1 MSDIRVGIIGVGI
14 MGAGHARYLTD
25 SVDGAVVTAIF
36 DLDAA
41 RMDSLATELSAK
53 SGATINKHSSVSELI
68 NDVTVD
74 AVIIC
79 SPDGLHPEHLELCVK
94 AGKPT
99 LCEKPLAP
107 RLEDAKRIAEIVKA
121 SGVPVALGFMRR
133 FDPGYIQMKKEID
146 SGKYGEVVQI
156 RSVSRN
162 VSTPGATTAGMISNS
177 AVHEFDIGRWLL
189 GEEFTD
195 VSTAVGKRT
204 SHANPD
210 IDDVL
215 SILTHSES
223 GVLMTMDNCA
233 NSTYGYDVRVE
244 VLMQNGSLELNNLGD
259 LTISFGFELPPRKSG
274 RLHDNWIG
282 RFTEAYIGELR
293 AWITSIKDGIVNPNL
308 ATVDDGIAASIA
320 CEKGITSLK

>member
-1 MSDIRVGIIGVGI
+1 VSDIRVGVIGVGI
-14 MGAGHARYLTD
+14 MGAGHARYITD
-25 SVDGAVVTAIF
+25 SVDGAVVTAFF

-41 RMDSLATELSAK
+41 RMDALAKELSAK
-53 SGATINKHSSVSELI
+53 SGATINKHSSVADLI
-68 NDVTVD
+68 NDPTVD

-107 RLEDAKRIAEIVKA
+107 RLEDAKKIAEIVKA

-133 FDPGYIQMKKEID
+133 FDPGYIQLKKEIQ

-156 RSVSRN
+156 RAVTRN
-162 VSTPGATTAGMISNS
+162 VSSPGATTAGMISNS
-177 AVHEFDIGRWLL
+177 AVHEFDIARWLL
-189 GEEFTD
+189 EEEFTT
-195 VSTAVGKRT
+195 VSVAYAKKTTHAV
-204 SHANPD
+204 PD
-210 IDDVL
+210 IHDVI
-215 SILTHSES
+215 SIISHTES
-223 GVLMTMDNCA
+223 GVLMTVDNCA

-259 LTISFGFELPPRKSG
+259 LTISFGFELPGRKAG

-282 RFTEAYIGELR
+282 RFTDAYIGELR
-293 AWITSIKDGIVNPNL
+293 AWIASIKDGVANPNL

-320 CEKGITSLK
+320 CEKGIASL

>member
-1 MSDIRVGIIGVGI
+1 MPNKKTNWEQKVSDIRVGVIGVGI
-14 MGAGHARYLTD
+14 MGAGHARYITD
-25 SVDGAVVTAIF
+25 SVDGAVVTAFF

-41 RMDSLATELSAK
+41 RMDALANELSAK
-53 SGATINKHSSVSELI
+53 SGATINKHSSVADLI
-68 NDVTVD
+68 NDSTVD

-107 RLEDAKRIAEIVKA
+107 RLEDAKKIAEIVKA

-133 FDPGYIQMKKEID
+133 FDPGYIQLKKEIQ
-146 SGKYGEVVQI
+146 SGKC
-156 RSVSRN
+156 
-162 VSTPGATTAGMISNS
+162 
-177 AVHEFDIGRWLL
+177 WLL
-189 GEEFTD
+189 EEEFTT
-195 VSTAVGKRT
+195 VSVAYAKKTTHAV
-204 SHANPD
+204 PD
-210 IDDVL
+210 IHDVI
-215 SILTHSES
+215 SIISHTES
-223 GVLMTMDNCA
+223 GVLMTVDNCA

-259 LTISFGFELPPRKSG
+259 LTISFGFELPGRKAG

-282 RFTEAYIGELR
+282 RFTDAYIGELR
-293 AWITSIKDGIVNPNL
+293 AWIASIKDGVANPNL

-320 CEKGITSLK
+320 CEKGIASL